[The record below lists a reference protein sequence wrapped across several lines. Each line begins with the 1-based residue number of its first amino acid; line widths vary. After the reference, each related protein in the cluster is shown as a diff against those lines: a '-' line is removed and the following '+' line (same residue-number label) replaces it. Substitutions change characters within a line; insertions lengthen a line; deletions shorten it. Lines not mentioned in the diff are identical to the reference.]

1 MKVKQDSI
9 EIIARTVKVNPD
21 NGLTTSQIVKNREQY
36 GENIFEETTKETL
49 FQKVC
54 HHLVEVMNLILIGTA
69 VFSFILA
76 LQTPDEGYV
85 KSIVILSIVIINIS
99 VSIFQEG
106 KADNALS
113 ALKKLSAPNS
123 VVLRDGKKE
132 TIQSEELVVGDIIYL
147 NVGDQIG
154 ADIRLIQANSLQID
168 ESSLSGESIPI
179 EKDPSLEFAK
189 EMPLGDQL
197 NMAFSGTNVLNG
209 NGLGIVVAV
218 GAESQMGQI
227 ASLLVCQKKDKTPL
241 QKRIDRLAKRL
252 AILAFL
258 AGALIF
264 IINTL
269 TSSVPLVE
277 NLMTAVILGVA
288 AVPETLPVIVTLSLI
303 YGMEN
308 MARKQAII
316 RNIPAVETL
325 GSASVI
331 ASDKTGT
338 LTQNKMVVKR
348 LWVLHEEVKT
358 VDDKTNWS
366 RADRQL
372 VDYMALASNATAE
385 LNEEDQWVVHGDP
398 TESAIIQLLGKLAGT
413 KGELETK
420 FKRVLELPF
429 DSSRK
434 KMTTVHQLDQ
444 GYLVLTKGAFDR
456 LTDNLHNE
464 AAFKQADA
472 ASIHDQFAKDALR
485 VLALSYKVIDH
496 LPTEGNEPEL
506 EVGQTF
512 YGMIGIIDPPRLESA
527 RAVAEARKAG
537 IKPIMITG
545 DHLLTATAIA
555 KELDIYRSGDL
566 VMTGIELEKII
577 DSELEEKIDQISVYA
592 RVSPE
597 NKIRIVKAWQQKG
610 QVVAMT
616 GDGVNDAPS
625 LKAADVG
632 TAMGI
637 AGTEVA
643 KSASDIVLADDNF
656 ETIVKAISEGRRVYG
671 NIKKTIYYLLSANV
685 AEIIIMLLAA
695 VVGWGMP
702 LNGLQ
707 LLFINVLADGI
718 PGFGLSREKAESG
731 IMLEPPVGMDE
742 SLFSRGG
749 YRRIVTAATTF
760 TVTSLAAFY
769 LGSFVDLGTIA
780 PSLAVGQTMTF
791 LVLSISSTVHIFV
804 ARSNK
809 PLIKAGL
816 RENTMIFWT
825 AVFSLLLTVTVALVP
840 GLAAVLGL
848 VPLGLVHWTIVSGL
862 SSYILVVVELEK
874 YILQRMGRRFIA

>member
-1 MKVKQDSI
+1 MNIKQDSI
-9 EIIARTVKVNPD
+9 ERILKTVNVDKNK
-21 NGLTTSQIVKNREQY
+21 GLTEQQIDWNRENY
-36 GENIFEETTKETL
+36 GKNEFEETKKETL
-49 FQKVC
+49 FQKVFY
-54 HHLVEVMNLILIGTA
+54 HLFEVMNVILIATSA
-69 VFSFILA
+69 FSFILA

-113 ALKKLSAPNS
+113 ALKQLSAPLS
-123 VVLRDGKKE
+123 VVLREGKKT

-147 NVGDQIG
+147 SVGDQIG
-154 ADIRLIQANSLQID
+154 ADVRLLSANSLQID

-179 EKDPSLEFAK
+179 EKDPDQLFE
-189 EMPLGDQL
+189 PDVPIGDQL

-209 NGLGIVVAV
+209 NGHGVVVAV
-218 GAESQMGQI
+218 GIESQVGQI
-227 ASLLVCQKKDKTPL
+227 AKLLVSQKKDKTPL

-252 AILAFL
+252 AVFAFL
-258 AGALIF
+258 AGGLIF
-264 IINTL
+264 IINSL
-269 TSSVPLVE
+269 TSSVPVVE

-303 YGMEN
+303 YGVEN
-308 MARKQAII
+308 MARKKAII

-348 LWVLHEEVKT
+348 LWVLNETVKF
-358 VDDKTNWS
+358 VDEQTNWS
-366 RADRQL
+366 VDDRKL
-372 VDYMALASNATAE
+372 IDYFALASNATAE
-385 LNEEDQWVVHGDP
+385 LNTENEWVVHGDP
-398 TESAIIQLLGKLAGT
+398 TESAIIHLL
-413 KGELETK
+413 GELEGTK
-420 FKRVLELPF
+420 SELESKYKRVFELPF

-456 LTDNLHNE
+456 LTTNLTNKQSFDE
-464 AAFKQADA
+464 AEAPK
-472 ASIHDQFAKDALR
+472 IHDDFAKDALR
-485 VLALSYKVIDH
+485 VLALSYKLIDQ
-496 LPTEGNEPEL
+496 LPADGKENEL
-506 EVGQTF
+506 EEGQTF
-512 YGMIGIIDPPRLESA
+512 YGMIGIIDPPRPESEL
-527 RAVAEARKAG
+527 AVAEARKAG

-545 DHLLTATAIA
+545 DHLLTAKAIA

-566 VMTGIELEKII
+566 VITGIELEKIE
-577 DSELEEKIDQISVYA
+577 DEKLEEKIEQISVYA

-610 QVVAMT
+610 KVVAMT

-643 KSASDIVLADDNF
+643 KSASDIILADDNF
-656 ETIVKAISEGRRVYG
+656 ETIVKAISEGRRVYS

-695 VVGWGMP
+695 IVGWGMP

-718 PGFGLSREKAESG
+718 PGFGLSREKAEAG
-731 IMLEPPVGMDE
+731 IMLEPPVGVDE

-749 YRRIVTAATTF
+749 YRRIVTAAATF
-760 TVTSLAAFY
+760 TVTSLVAFY
-769 LGSFVDLGTIA
+769 LGTFVDLGTVA
-780 PSLAVGQTMTF
+780 PDIGVGQTMTF
-791 LVLSISSTVHIFV
+791 LVLSISSTIHIFV

-816 RENTMIFWT
+816 RENNMILWT
-825 AVFSLLLTVTVALVP
+825 ALFSLVLTIMVAVVP
-840 GLAAVLGL
+840 ALAAVLGL
-848 VPLGLVHWTIVSGL
+848 VSLGIIHWAIVLGL

-874 YILQRMGRRFIA
+874 YILHRMGKRFFA